1 MQSKVLGLAAAV
13 ALMALT
19 TGAQATEIAISQK
32 DKEFSEKSVAIKAG
46 DSIKFVNDDDIAH
59 DVHSGSEGYEFDLG
73 SQQPGSEASYKFDK
87 PGKVKVRC
95 AIHPKM
101 KLDVVVE

>member
-1 MQSKVLGLAAAV
+1 MRTFEFAV
-13 ALMALT
+13 AVSLVAL
-19 TGAQATEIAISQK
+19 APAAFATEIVINQK
-32 DKEFSEKSVAIKAG
+32 EKQFSEKSVTLKAG

-59 DVHSGSEGYEFDLG
+59 DVHSATAGYEFDLG
-73 SQQPGSEASYKFDK
+73 SQQPGTAASYTFAN
-87 PGKVKVRC
+87 PGTVKVRC